1 MSQQTLEKD
10 HPTDGAD
17 RSPAEQSKPPSATS
31 GKRRGPTTPQGKLAV
46 TLDEHIVEILSD
58 SGEGAQRCGQSFG
71 SIAARMGNGIWT
83 VEIIP
88 AEIQPP
94 ARSIAGA
101 SGNRIRLATGRVT
114 NGGDEADLVVAFNE
128 QVLLGRIRDQEL
140 KPGCII
146 LLEGKWRT
154 DKDPAIAAAYKETYD
169 DLTAKGYAIHEIPL
183 ESECLKYVLDPRR
196 GKNMFALGMLCSIY
210 SMDLQI
216 AREQV
221 AFVFANKAESVIND
235 NITLLEAGHAWAE
248 ANLDIKYQIPRS
260 ELREPHMVVNG
271 NVALGLGVM
280 ASGMEVCAM
289 YPITPATSASHYLSE
304 VFENVG
310 GTVHQA
316 EDEIAAC
323 AFAIGSSYA
332 GKCAVTITSG
342 PGFALKQET
351 IGLAVMA
358 EIPLVV
364 VNVQRG
370 GPSTGLP
377 TKVEQGDLLFAC
389 FGGHGDNPKVV
400 MAASDIE
407 DCFYSMITARK
418 IAETFNTVVVVLTD
432 ANLASAQQPFPRPQI
447 SEEWMAP
454 PVDQSAVGEDALP
467 YDWDERTGLAR
478 RFIPGQPMGEHC
490 LTGLAHDRSSRVA
503 YEPDTNQEG
512 ILRRSLK
519 LAALQRTLKT
529 PPVFGGDEGELL
541 IVGWG
546 STKGAIEEAVERLRD
561 EGRKVSSLHLRF
573 IQPLPPGIK
582 EVLQGF
588 DRVLTVENNWSD
600 SLDHEIITDDN
611 RRYSQLAWL
620 LRARTLVDVD
630 CWSEARGEPIKP
642 AAIVSAIR
650 RRLQGKG

>member
-1 MSQQTLEKD
+1 MSTRTLKKE
-10 HPTDGAD
+10 
-17 RSPAEQSKPPSATS
+17 RPAEAPGRIPAGKTKSAPTPVGKGHGGHATARKPV
-31 GKRRGPTTPQGKLAV
+31 L
-46 TLDEHIVEILSD
+46 TLDQHIVEIVSD

-101 SGNRIRLATGRVT
+101 SGNRIRLASGRVT

-128 QVLLGRIRDQEL
+128 QVLLGRVRDHEL

-146 LLEGKWRT
+146 LLEDKWRT
-154 DKDPAIAAAYKETYD
+154 DDDPEIAASYKATYD
-169 DLTAKGYAIHEIPL
+169 ELNEAGFAIHEIPMHG
-183 ESECLKYVLDPRR
+183 ECLKHVLDPRR
-196 GKNMFALGMLCSIY
+196 GKNMFALGMLCAIY
-210 SMDLQI
+210 SLDLKI

-221 AFVFANKAESVIND
+221 AFVFAKKDQRVIDD

-248 ANLDIKYQIPRS
+248 ANLEIKYRVPGSR
-260 ELREPHMVVNG
+260 LRKPHMIVNG

-310 GTVHQA
+310 GIVHQA

-323 AFAIGSSYA
+323 AFAIGASYA

-377 TKVEQGDLLFAC
+377 TKAEQGDLLFAC

-400 MAASDIE
+400 LAASDIE

-432 ANLASAQQPFPRPQI
+432 ANLASSQQPFPRPELR
-447 SEEWMAP
+447 EEWMAA
-454 PVDQSAVGEDALP
+454 PVDQSAVGADEMP
-467 YDWDERTGLAR
+467 YDWDARTGLAR
-478 RFIPGQPMGEHC
+478 RFIPGQPNGEHC
-490 LTGLAHDRSSRVA
+490 LTGLAHDRKSCVA
-503 YEPDTNQEG
+503 YEPDINQEG
-512 ILRRSLK
+512 LLHRSLK
-519 LAALQRTLKT
+519 LAALQKTLKT
-529 PPVFGGDEGELL
+529 PPVFGDPEGELL

-546 STKGAIEEAVERLRD
+546 STKGAIEEAVGRLRD

-582 EVLQGF
+582 EVLRGF
-588 DRVLTVENNWSD
+588 DKVMTVENNYSD
-600 SLDHEIITDDN
+600 SVEHEIIDEDN
-611 RRYSQLAWL
+611 RRYSELAWL
-620 LRARTLVDVD
+620 LRARYLVDVD
-630 CWSEARGEPIKP
+630 CWSEVRGQPIKP
-642 AAIVSAIR
+642 GAIVRAIGR
-650 RRLQGKG
+650 QLQDKR